1 MKKILLPIIILIG
14 SLSSLAAISLI
25 RLSKN
30 MEDWE
35 LAWDE
40 DGEDNEF

>member
-1 MKKILLPIIILIG
+1 MKKILLPVIILIG
-14 SLSSLAAISLI
+14 TLSSLAAISLI

-40 DGEDNEF
+40 EGEDDEF